1 MVVGEI
7 IALSDMNISE
17 KILAVASGREYVK
30 PGDIIEAKVNMAMIN
45 EITGPLA
52 IQMFKRI
59 GLSRVWDNQRIVL
72 VLDHQVPAD
81 SVKSAELHKIMRVF
95 AEEQNI
101 PYLYDVGDGGIC
113 HQVMVEKG
121 HVRPGELIV
130 GADSH
135 TCTYGALGAFATGI
149 GSTEMAAVFATGK
162 IWLKVPST
170 IRINVVGVF
179 KKFVTPKDLILNI
192 IGEIGADG
200 AIYKAVEFTG
210 PTIHEMSISG
220 RLTLCN
226 MTVEMGAKTGI
237 IEPDDKT
244 IQYVKERTNK
254 PFNTFR
260 SDPDAEYEKTLE
272 FNVDNLEP
280 MVACPHSVDNV
291 KPVKEV
297 EGVEINQAFLGS
309 CTNGR
314 LEDLELAARILKG
327 RHVKKGVRM
336 LITPASSEVYLQ
348 ALKMGLLEIFIKA
361 GACICNPTCGAC
373 FGGHM
378 GLLTAG
384 EVCISSSNRNF
395 IGRMGSS
402 EAEIYLASPATVA
415 ASAVEGKITDPRRFT
430 EELK

>member
-1 MVVGEI
+1 MGG
-7 IALSDMNISE
+7 MNISE
-17 KILAVASGREYVK
+17 KILAAASGRDYVK
-30 PGDIIEAKVNMAMIN
+30 PGDIVETKVDMAMIN

-59 GLSRVWDNQRIVL
+59 GLSKVWDNQRIVL

-81 SVKSAELHKIMRVF
+81 SVKSAELHKIMRTF
-95 AEEQNI
+95 AREQNI
-101 PYLYDVGDGGIC
+101 AYLYDVGDGGIC
-113 HQVMVEKG
+113 HQVMVERG

-162 IWLKVPST
+162 IWLKVPSA
-170 IRINVVGVF
+170 IKINVTGKF
-179 KKFVTPKDLILNI
+179 RKFVTPKDLILNI
-192 IGEIGADG
+192 IGKIGADG
-200 AIYKAVEFTG
+200 AIYKAIEFTG
-210 PTIHEMSISG
+210 PTISEMSISG

-237 IEPDDKT
+237 IEPDEKT
-244 IQYVKERTNK
+244 IQYVRARTNK
-254 PFNTFR
+254 PFNIFR
-260 SDPDAEYEKTLE
+260 SDLDAEYERTLE

-291 KPVKEV
+291 KPVKDV
-297 EGVEINQAFLGS
+297 EGIEIDQAFLGS

-314 LEDLELAARILKG
+314 LEDLELAAKILRGK
-327 RHVKKGVRM
+327 RVKKGVRM
-336 LITPASSEVYLQ
+336 LVTPASSEVYLQ
-348 ALKMGLLEIFIKA
+348 ALKMGLLEVFIKA
-361 GACICNPTCGAC
+361 GAYVCNPTCGAC

-378 GLLTAG
+378 GLLAAG

-395 IGRMGSS
+395 VGRMGSP
-402 EAEIYLASPATVA
+402 EAKIYLASPATVA
-415 ASAVEGKITDPRRFT
+415 ASAIEGKITDPRRFV
-430 EELK
+430 EE

>member
-1 MVVGEI
+1 MGG
-7 IALSDMNISE
+7 MNISE
-17 KILAVASGREYVK
+17 KILAATSGRDYVK
-30 PGDIIEAKVNMAMIN
+30 PGDIVETKVDMAMIN

-59 GLSRVWDNQRIVL
+59 GLSKVWDNQRIVL

-81 SVKSAELHKIMRVF
+81 SVKSAELHKIMRTF
-95 AEEQNI
+95 AREQNI
-101 PYLYDVGDGGIC
+101 AYLYDVGDGGIC
-113 HQVMVEKG
+113 HQVMVERG

-170 IRINVVGVF
+170 IKINVTGKF
-179 KKFVTPKDLILNI
+179 RKFVTPKDLILNI
-192 IGEIGADG
+192 IGKIGADG
-200 AIYKAVEFTG
+200 AIYKAIEFTG
-210 PTIHEMSISG
+210 PTISEMSISG

-237 IEPDDKT
+237 IEPDEKT
-244 IQYVKERTNK
+244 IQYVRARTNK
-254 PFNTFR
+254 PFNIFR
-260 SDPDAEYEKTLE
+260 SDLDAEYERTLE

-291 KPVKEV
+291 KPVKDV
-297 EGVEINQAFLGS
+297 EGIEIDQAFLGS

-314 LEDLELAARILKG
+314 LEDLELAAKILRGK
-327 RHVKKGVRM
+327 RVKKGVRM
-336 LITPASSEVYLQ
+336 LVTPASSEVYLQ
-348 ALKMGLLEIFIKA
+348 ALKMGLLEVFIKA
-361 GACICNPTCGAC
+361 GAYVCNPTCGAC

-378 GLLTAG
+378 GLLAAG

-395 IGRMGSS
+395 VGRMGSP
-402 EAEIYLASPATVA
+402 EAKIYLASPATVA
-415 ASAVEGKITDPRRFT
+415 ASAIEGKITDPRRFV
-430 EELK
+430 EE